1 MVDLS
6 GTNGCDPDCTVDF
19 FVENMGRTNFGRS
32 IWFFFCQIRETDWIF
47 LFAGKY
53 HHFQQARKGL
63 WEGDVLLNGSPLRG
77 WTIFAMEFKGE
88 WVQR

>member
-19 FVENMGRTNFGRS
+19 FVENMGRTNFGQS
-32 IWFFFCQIRETDWIF
+32 ICFFCLIRETDCIF
-47 LFAGKY
+47 LFITGKY